1 MMLPIGH
8 FDKARKADSS
18 SNYNK
23 DRLAFIVDSKRFF
36 AKPDSEHTL
45 IDTGSTNN
53 LSGVGGLKDLQAK
66 LQASVTRPSV
76 FSPSGVNVN
85 AE

>member
-18 SNYNK
+18 PNHNK
-23 DRLAFIVDSKRFF
+23 DRLAFTVDAKRFF
-36 AKPDSEHTL
+36 AKPDREHTM
-45 IDTGSTNN
+45 IDPGSTNN
-53 LSGVGGLKDLQAK
+53 LSGVGLLKDLHAK
-66 LQASVTRPSV
+66 LQDSVTRPRV
-76 FSPSGVNVN
+76 FSPGGVNVN